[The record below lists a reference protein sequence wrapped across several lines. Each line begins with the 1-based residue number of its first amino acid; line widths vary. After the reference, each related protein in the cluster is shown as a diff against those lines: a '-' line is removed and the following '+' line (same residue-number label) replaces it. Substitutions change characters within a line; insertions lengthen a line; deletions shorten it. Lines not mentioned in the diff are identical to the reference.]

1 MRTVVRL
8 TGMCLLFPSQK
19 DPDGAFMPL
28 LLQFRLKMG
37 ASIHFGTEAHA
48 AVNAVPVEGSKAQ
61 IF

>member
-1 MRTVVRL
+1 M
-8 TGMCLLFPSQK
+8 LFPSQK

-28 LLQFRLKMG
+28 LLQYRLKMG